1 LDSRLRGNDK
11 KVKKIDYKKYPLP
24 RVRHHANPVLY
35 FPLKQ
40 HKVKDINYPPLI
52 NSVDWKELF
61 VNGKPPAL
69 LDVGCGFGK
78 FLAEMSVENPAKN
91 LLGFELRQ
99 SAVEWT
105 NTVINGEGIGNAK
118 ALWYSAVNG
127 FPFIETSSTEKIFYF
142 FPDPWVKKRHHKRRA
157 FSTELLDE
165 FARVLKRDGT
175 LYIMT
180 DVPEVDEYQ
189 KEVLAQHNGFTFTY
203 TDEKEWKLNIKT
215 YQEQFCINKD
225 IPFIR
230 MICKKKK

>member
-1 LDSRLRGNDK
+1 
-11 KVKKIDYKKYPLP
+11 
-24 RVRHHANPVLY
+24 
-35 FPLKQ
+35 
-40 HKVKDINYPPLI
+40 
-52 NSVDWKELF
+52 
-61 VNGKPPAL
+61 
-69 LDVGCGFGK
+69 
-78 FLAEMSVENPAKN
+78 

-180 DVPEVDEYQ
+180 DVPEVDEFQQ
-189 KEVLAQHNGFTFTY
+189 KILAQHNGFTFTY
-203 TDEKEWKLNIKT
+203 TDEKDWKLNIKT
-215 YQEQFCINKD
+215 YQEQFCISKD
-225 IPFIR
+225 ISFIR